1 MYIDFL
7 TFKSCRGNRS
17 YPTSQAGCHKMKE
30 TIKQKVEAL
39 ILTGQWSEILW
50 E

>member
-7 TFKSCRGNRS
+7 TFKSCHRNRP

-30 TIKQKVEAL
+30 TIKQKAEAMS
-39 ILTGQWSEILW
+39 LTGEWSEILW

>member
-7 TFKSCRGNRS
+7 TFKSRHGNRS
-17 YPTSQAGCHKMKE
+17 YAISQAGCHKMKE
-30 TIKQKVEAL
+30 TIKYKVESL
-39 ILTGQWSEILW
+39 ILTGEWSEILW